1 MLNKSDL
8 IRRWLFLF
16 YNSKD
21 IDSSVKPSSIH
32 VGLHVSG
39 FVFAFLPFFVIF
51 AILGGGDT
59 IVPWNVFPALKTF

>member
-39 FVFAFLPFFVIF
+39 FVFAFLPF
-51 AILGGGDT
+51 L
-59 IVPWNVFPALKTF
+59 